1 MAIGTEE
8 FSVSSERLSS
18 PLWHSH
24 EQKVPLERK
33 SACLFF
39 AESQDGAMV
48 KNTQLFY
55 HLLAVKPRASFPSS
69 LNLQIPQI
77 VNRGAVIGR

>member
-1 MAIGTEE
+1 
-8 FSVSSERLSS
+8 
-18 PLWHSH
+18 
-24 EQKVPLERK
+24 
-33 SACLFF
+33 
-39 AESQDGAMV
+39 MV

-77 VNRGAVIGR
+77 VNRGAMIGR